1 MEEVKLFGV
10 WPSPYSY
17 RVIWALE
24 LKGVKYEYVQE
35 DLANKSELLLRY
47 NPVHKKVPVLVH
59 NEKPIVES
67 TVILEYIEETWPH
80 NPLLPRDPHERA
92 LSRSTLVGFYVTVGE
107 EQEKATK
114 EVRELLKIIEEQGLG
129 GKKYFGGDKIGL
141 ADLVFGFIP
150 VWLGVLEEAAGVKV
164 LNPDDFPR
172 LHVWIE
178 NFKENPVIKAN
189 LPDPHELLAHSKQK
203 MEMILASKRA

>member
-1 MEEVKLFGV
+1 MEEVKVFGV

-92 LSRSTLVGFYVTVGE
+92 LSRFWTKFLDDKVIIFICFYLFIIIIFFI
-107 EQEKATK
+107 QL
-114 EVRELLKIIEEQGLG
+114 ELTPSRKIIL
-129 GKKYFGGDKIGL
+129 
-141 ADLVFGFIP
+141 
-150 VWLGVLEEAAGVKV
+150 
-164 LNPDDFPR
+164 LNM
-172 LHVWIE
+172 
-178 NFKENPVIKAN
+178 
-189 LPDPHELLAHSKQK
+189 QT
-203 MEMILASKRA
+203 